1 MALLNPIFFKA
12 STEIELGLNT
22 TSSKSFIEDEEYFN
36 GPEFFIF
43 CSQFFKPVC
52 VWIDVKGVV
61 FGQEPSQ
68 KKDK

>member
-36 GPEFFIF
+36 VSEFLIF
-43 CSQFFKPVC
+43 CSQFFKLSLC
-52 VWIDVKGVV
+52 MDRCQGVI